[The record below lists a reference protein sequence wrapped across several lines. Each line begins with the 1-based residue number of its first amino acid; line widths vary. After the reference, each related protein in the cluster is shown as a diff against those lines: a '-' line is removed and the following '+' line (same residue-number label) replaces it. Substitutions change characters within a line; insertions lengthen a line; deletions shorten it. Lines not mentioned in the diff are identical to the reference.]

1 MVSSCQTKSLVAG
14 ILGVIESL
22 RYSELNMKRPPAAT
36 FNIDNRSISI
46 LAFDA
51 NEAEQNLHRQRVNII
66 ASGPSIADLTFA
78 ELVDTATIFVNG
90 SISLTAQYNFTNVVG
105 YVISD
110 ARFVK
115 HQPNILNNYYTGQ
128 PLYATLAVLK
138 ALAVTQPSLIKKYHS
153 AMRIIYPAD
162 RPWAVKTNKSWFSK
176 LLSKSLSHNRKISLS
191 MLANQPNFVIN
202 TQHQPAPIGL
212 SLDVTHGFIEAGTVA
227 YVAAQ
232 LAFSRHASEIH
243 LYGIDLLN
251 NDQPRFYENKDNSA
265 PCKLDK
271 AITDRI
277 VPSFNLLGRVYKENN
292 VPVVNHSPVSQELF
306 HHLD

>member
-1 MVSSCQTKSLVAG
+1 
-14 ILGVIESL
+14 
-22 RYSELNMKRPPAAT
+22 
-36 FNIDNRSISI
+36 
-46 LAFDA
+46 
-51 NEAEQNLHRQRVNII
+51 
-66 ASGPSIADLTFA
+66 
-78 ELVDTATIFVNG
+78 
-90 SISLTAQYNFTNVVG
+90 
-105 YVISD
+105 
-110 ARFVK
+110 
-115 HQPNILNNYYTGQ
+115 
-128 PLYATLAVLK
+128 
-138 ALAVTQPSLIKKYHS
+138 
-153 AMRIIYPAD
+153 MRIIYPAD

-277 VPSFNLLGRVYKENN
+277 VPSFNLLGKIYKENN
-292 VPVVNHSPVSQELF
+292 VPVVNHSPVSQDLFNELN
-306 HHLD
+306 